1 MAVKEDVSFEELSIH
16 KEKYNLLDVRKVWE
30 RDEFNIGGQHIPLAE
45 LVSRISEV
53 YILTKFWLCIVNL
66 EFEVHKQFIF

>member
-1 MAVKEDVSFEELSIH
+1 VVFLEKNYDFFCGVAVKEDVFFEELSIH

-45 LVSRISEV
+45 LSLRMR
-53 YILTKFWLCIVNL
+53 
-66 EFEVHKQFIF
+66 EVHTDKKV